1 MDPQEGSGQT
11 VFKHASK
18 SSTQARCGHQ
28 RAAHRPDVVN
38 AEIFRDAGSE
48 AVSDMEKL
56 EYRFL
61 AMKPLQT
68 PK

>member
-18 SSTQARCGHQ
+18 SSTQAGCGQ
-28 RAAHRPDVVN
+28 CKLG
-38 AEIFRDAGSE
+38 FQGAGSE

-56 EYRFL
+56 EYRFM
-61 AMKPLQT
+61 AMKPSQT